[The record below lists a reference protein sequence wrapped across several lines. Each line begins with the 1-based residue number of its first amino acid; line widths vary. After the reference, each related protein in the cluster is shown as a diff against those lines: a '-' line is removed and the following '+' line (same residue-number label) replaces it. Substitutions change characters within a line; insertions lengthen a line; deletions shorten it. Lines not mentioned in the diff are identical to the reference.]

1 MKIEERKPFK
11 ILCIDGGG
19 IKGLYSA
26 VVLDKLEK
34 KFNCLL
40 SDKFD
45 LICGTSTGGIL
56 ALAVALKIPMYKAV
70 EMYKKKGGLIFN
82 EKFKRLP
89 LAKYYLIFKQAC
101 LGSKYNQKQLKKALK
116 EVYGVKTMGDCCNL
130 VCIPAFNVSTGKPT
144 VFKRDYGTLCR
155 DNNLNCVDVALAT
168 AAAPTYFPIH
178 KINNLKY
185 ADGGLWA
192 NNPTMVG
199 LTEYLFKVSKL
210 NELDYNEV
218 EILSISS
225 FATPKGEVVN
235 KLNRSF
241 LNWRHTIFDT
251 FPTGQSESEMLLL
264 EQLTPH
270 LNFNLK
276 FERIQNCMLAGGYSE
291 LLEMDNASAK
301 ALEELE
307 AIGNQTADEAI
318 VKPEIIN
325 FFKTDKTIVF

>member
-1 MKIEERKPFK
+1 MIKEERKPFK

-34 KFNCLL
+34 KFDCLL

-56 ALAVALKIPMYKAV
+56 ALAAALKIPMHKAV
-70 EMYKKKGGLIFN
+70 EMYKEKGKKIFN
-82 EKFKRLP
+82 ERLKKIP
-89 LAKYYLIFKQAC
+89 FAKKMLTFKQAALC
-101 LGSKYNQKQLKKALK
+101 SKYSQKQLKIALK

-144 VFKRDYGTLCR
+144 VFKRDYGELCR
-155 DNNLNCVDVALAT
+155 DNKTTCVDVALAT
-168 AAAPTYFPIH
+168 TAAPTYFPVH
-178 KINNLKY
+178 KINNIKY

-192 NNPTMVG
+192 NNPIMVG
-199 LTEYLFKVSKL
+199 LIEFLFKISKL
-210 NELDYNEV
+210 KDSEYNEV
-218 EILSISS
+218 QILSISS
-225 FATPKGEVVN
+225 FSTPKGEVVR
-235 KLNRSF
+235 KMNRSF
-241 LNWRHTIFDT
+241 LNWKNTIFDA
-251 FPTGQSESEMLLL
+251 FPTGQSESEMLFLK
-264 EQLTPH
+264 ELTPH
-270 LNFNLK
+270 LNFNLNLQ
-276 FERIQNCMLAGGYSE
+276 RIQNVLLAGDYSE
-291 LLEMDNASAK
+291 LLEMDNASSK

-325 FFKTDKTIVF
+325 FFKTDKTFVF